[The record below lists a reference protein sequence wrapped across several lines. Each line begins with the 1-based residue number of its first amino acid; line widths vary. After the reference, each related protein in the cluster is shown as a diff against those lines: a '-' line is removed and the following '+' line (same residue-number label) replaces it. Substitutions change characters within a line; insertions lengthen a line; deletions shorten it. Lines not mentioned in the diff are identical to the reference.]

1 MGIKK
6 RIQSLTARQISL
18 VMLFATLFVPT
29 ANLQGPGYMQ
39 ANEYVMTVRVTA
51 LIWAMD
57 ISYWIINSQVGIS
70 IAGFSIFGI
79 LDPFWM
85 LITVI
90 YSAFNIVFAIQV
102 VRFCRNQTSKRLAL
116 LAGVLTIVFPLI
128 FDPYGAYLGIQDMI
142 DFTMR
147 SGLLLYVGPL
157 PIQLIIGLVIMRYAG
172 PWKLTKPWQEEEDR
186 ED

>member
-6 RIQSLTARQISL
+6 RIQSLTIKQISL
-18 VMLFATLFVPT
+18 IMLFATLFLPT
-29 ANLQGPGYMQ
+29 ANLQGPEYMQ
-39 ANEYVMTVRVTA
+39 ANEYVVGVRVTA

-70 IAGFSIFGI
+70 IAGFSI
-79 LDPFWM
+79 LDPDPFWM
-85 LITVI
+85 LITLI
-90 YSAFNIVFAIQV
+90 YSVFNVVFAIQV
-102 VRFCRNQTSKRLAL
+102 VRFCRNQTSKRLAIL
-116 LAGVLTIVFPLI
+116 VGVLTIVFPLI
-128 FDPYGAYLGIQDMI
+128 FNPYGAYLGIQDMI

-147 SGLLLYVGPL
+147 SGLLLYIGPL

>member
-6 RIQSLTARQISL
+6 RIQSLTIKQISL
-18 VMLFATLFVPT
+18 IMLFATLFLPT
-29 ANLQGPGYMQ
+29 ANLQGPTSVQ
-39 ANEYVMTVRVTA
+39 ANEYIMGVRVTA

-70 IAGFSIFGI
+70 ITGFSI
-79 LDPFWM
+79 LDPDPFWM
-85 LITVI
+85 LITLI
-90 YSAFNIVFAIQV
+90 YSAFDVVFAIQV

-116 LAGVLTIVFPLI
+116 LAGVLTIVFPMI
-128 FDPYGAYLGIQDMI
+128 FNPYGAYLGIQDMI
-142 DFTMR
+142 DFIMR
-147 SGLLLYVGPL
+147 SGLLLYIGPL

-172 PWKLTKPWQEEEDR
+172 PWKLTKPWQEEEDL